1 MGMTIGDILTTKSQ
15 DVITI
20 TGDKTIHEAITVLVK
35 HNIGALL
42 VLDKKEKLLGIITER
57 DILRE
62 SAERDRELRK
72 TKVKDVMSTDL
83 IIGVPD
89 DDISYTMGIMTNNR
103 IRHLPVMDNDNIV
116 GIVSLGDVVKAQL
129 DEREYDNRYL
139 KQYMFGNQSA

>member
-20 TGDKTIHEAITVLVK
+20 TGDKTIHEAIKVLVK

-42 VLDKKEKLLGIITER
+42 VLDKKEKLLGIISER

-103 IRHLPVMDNDNIV
+103 IRHLPIMDNDNIV

>member
-1 MGMTIGDILTTKSQ
+1 MTVGDILTSKSHN
-15 DVITI
+15 VITI
-20 TGDKTIHEAITVLVK
+20 TEHKTLHDAIKVLVK

-42 VLDKKEKLLGIITER
+42 VLDEKGELVGIISER

-72 TKVKDVMSTDL
+72 TKVRDVMSTDL
-83 IIGVPD
+83 IIGVQD
-89 DDISYTMGIMTNNR
+89 DDISYTMGIMTKNR
-103 IRHLPVMDNDNIV
+103 IRHLPVMDNEKIV

>member
-1 MGMTIGDILTTKSQ
+1 MTVGDILTTKSH

-20 TGDKTIHEAITVLVK
+20 TGDKTLHEAIKVLVK

-42 VLDKKEKLLGIITER
+42 VLGEKGELEGIISER

-62 SAERDRELRK
+62 SAEHDRELRK

-83 IIGVPD
+83 IIGVKD

-103 IRHLPVMDNDNIV
+103 IRHLPVMDNKKIV

-129 DEREYDNRYL
+129 DEHEYDNRYL